1 MSAMVSAMVSALGIA
16 VTAPAPATR
25 ALSTTLRVTVLGAG
39 IIGLTCADELR
50 RRGHA
55 VRVLD
60 PDPGSGASYAAAG
73 MLAPDA
79 ESWHGER
86 DLFDLGR
93 ESAAR
98 WPALAARLGVDL
110 HRRGT
115 LLVGHDGADLQA
127 ASRQAELLADLGVP
141 PRRLDRSA
149 LRELEPGL
157 GRVAGGYLLA
167 DDLAVDPRAVVAQL
181 RRRLADVLER
191 VNGELDAATRT
202 GADAVVVATGARLP
216 APFAHLVRR
225 VRGETVR
232 VRCEDPPAH
241 VVRGE
246 VCGRPVYL
254 VPRGDGEV
262 VIGATSEEHDADAVA
277 TLGGVAQ
284 LVESARALMPG
295 LDRATWLEVVARDRP
310 GTHDNRPLVG
320 PTHLPNVLL
329 AAGHHRHGVLLA
341 PLTARVIA
349 DHLEGGALI
358 EAWAPGRFDGR
369 KSC

>member
-1 MSAMVSAMVSALGIA
+1 MLQ
-16 VTAPAPATR
+16 
-25 ALSTTLRVTVLGAG
+25 VTVLGAG

-50 RRGHA
+50 RRGHR

-60 PDPGSGASYAAAG
+60 PHPGAGASYAAAG

-86 DLFDLGR
+86 ELFELGR
-93 ESAAR
+93 ESVAY
-98 WPALAARLGVDL
+98 WSALAERLGIGL

-115 LLVGHDGADLQA
+115 LLVGHDAADLQA
-127 ASRQAELLADLGVP
+127 ATRQADLLAHLGVP
-141 PRRLDRSA
+141 PRRLGRDA
-149 LRELEPGL
+149 LRALEPGL
-157 GRVAGGYLLA
+157 GRVAGGYLLT
-167 DDLAVDPRAVVAQL
+167 DDLSVDPRAAVAAL
-181 RRRLADVLER
+181 RSRLADVLEP
-191 VNGELDAATRT
+191 VAGDLGDATRAE
-202 GADAVVVATGARLP
+202 ADAVVVATGAELP
-216 APFAHLVRR
+216 VPFTHLVRR

-246 VCGRPVYL
+246 VRGQPVYL
-254 VPRGDGEV
+254 VPRDDGEV
-262 VIGATSEEHDADAVA
+262 VIGATSEEHDAAAVA
-277 TLGGVAQ
+277 TLGGVAR
-284 LVESARALMPG
+284 LLDAARPLWPG
-295 LDRATWLEVVARDRP
+295 LDRASWLQVVARDRP

-320 PTHLPNVLL
+320 PTHLPGVLL

-358 EAWAPGRFDGR
+358 DAWDPRRFDER
-369 KSC
+369 NPC